1 MLRIEEIS
9 EAVKS
14 PKIQVKHKNVYKKTD
29 ETHAPMDTDIQNSY
43 PRGEAERGFI
53 YVLIPCKI
61 FYSVILLHRYDV
73 AKRSNLKLNAF
84 TASI

>member
-14 PKIQVKHKNVYKKTD
+14 PKIQVKHKNVCKKTD

-43 PRGEAERGFI
+43 PRGEAERFHLCSHP
-53 YVLIPCKI
+53 VQDFLQC
-61 FYSVILLHRYDV
+61 YSTSSL
-73 AKRSNLKLNAF
+73 
-84 TASI
+84 

>member
-1 MLRIEEIS
+1 
-9 EAVKS
+9 
-14 PKIQVKHKNVYKKTD
+14 
-29 ETHAPMDTDIQNSY
+29 MDTDIQNSY